1 MSEEVKEVKILE
13 KPWVEKYRPQRLEDI
28 VGQDHIVKRLKHY
41 VKTGSMP
48 HLLFAGPPGVGKCL
62 TGGDAKVIANG
73 RLFELGELVE
83 KVSKGRF
90 GPPTPVEGLKVLG
103 IDEDG
108 KLREFEVQYVYKDRA
123 ERLIK
128 VRTRLGRELKVTPYH
143 PLLVNRKNGG
153 EIMWVKAE
161 ELRPGDRLA
170 VPRFLPAIAEEDPLA
185 EWLGYFIG
193 GDGHADSKN
202 KVITFTNT
210 DPSLRQRFMEL
221 TERLFPDAKIR
232 ERIHKNR
239 APDVYV
245 NSRRAWELVSS
256 LGLAGRKADKV
267 YIPEKGWEGDSLL
280 PQGIL

>member
-62 TGGDAKVIANG
+62 TGDAKVIANG

-90 GPPTPVEGLKVLG
+90 GPTPVEGLKVLG

-143 PLLVNRKNGG
+143 PLLVNRKNG

-170 VPRFLPAIAEEDPLA
+170 VPRFLPAIAEEDP
-185 EWLGYFIG
+185 WL
-193 GDGHADSKN
+193 S
-202 KVITFTNT
+202 
-210 DPSLRQRFMEL
+210 
-221 TERLFPDAKIR
+221 
-232 ERIHKNR
+232 
-239 APDVYV
+239 
-245 NSRRAWELVSS
+245 
-256 LGLAGRKADKV
+256 GLA
-267 YIPEKGWEGDSLL
+267 ILL
-280 PQGIL
+280 GTATPTRRIK